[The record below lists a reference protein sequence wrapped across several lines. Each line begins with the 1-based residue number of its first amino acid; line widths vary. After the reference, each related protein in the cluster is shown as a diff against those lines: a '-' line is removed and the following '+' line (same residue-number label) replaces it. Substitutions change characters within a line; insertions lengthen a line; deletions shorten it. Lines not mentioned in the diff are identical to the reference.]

1 MRGRAMEG
9 VHLIKCD
16 VTVESDI
23 KAAAEKGRLFKN
35 SSANNILDWFRKL
48 NFFFLFNFFLLKKIK
63 LDRQQNRNTKF
74 ILNLKVS
81 IHSVADPD
89 PGPSVTQK

>member
-23 KAAAEKGRLFKN
+23 KAAAEKGRTVKLFKN
-35 SSANNILDWFRKL
+35 FSANNILDW
-48 NFFFLFNFFLLKKIK
+48 
-63 LDRQQNRNTKF
+63 
-74 ILNLKVS
+74 S
-81 IHSVADPD
+81 
-89 PGPSVTQK
+89 

>member
-23 KAAAEKGRLFKN
+23 KAAAEKGRTVRLFKY
-35 SSANNILDWFRKL
+35 SSINNVLVWFIKF
-48 NFFFLFNFFLLKKIK
+48 NFFLLFNFFLQIK
-63 LDRQQNRNTKF
+63 LDFNKTRPQNLF
-74 ILNLKVS
+74 
-81 IHSVADPD
+81 
-89 PGPSVTQK
+89 